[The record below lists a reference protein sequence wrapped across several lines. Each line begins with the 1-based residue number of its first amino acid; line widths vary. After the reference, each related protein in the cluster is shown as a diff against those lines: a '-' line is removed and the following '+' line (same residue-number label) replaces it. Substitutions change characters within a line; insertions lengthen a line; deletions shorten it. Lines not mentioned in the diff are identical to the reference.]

1 MPATNTLA
9 YLTEVSMAFFGCWSL
24 VDLGDDGVVDHRLG
38 VVDPNDALGS
48 SLNLSPNVIK
58 LLRPKFMNFCN
69 NLVFVLGRPLHL
81 SLMSVGKVGAYR
93 S

>member
-1 MPATNTLA
+1 
-9 YLTEVSMAFFGCWSL
+9 MAFFVCWSL

-58 LLRPKFMNFCN
+58 LFYVR
-69 NLVFVLGRPLHL
+69 NL
-81 SLMSVGKVGAYR
+81 
-93 S
+93 